1 MADRIVETR
10 ESGTGT
16 GMVLGI
22 VVVLLVAV
30 VVAFFVF
37 AGGANRF
44 AGGNSTPSQ
53 TNVNV
58 PQQQQPAQQPSAPN
72 VNVPRQIDV
81 NVNQGQQAPGDGR

>member
-10 ESGTGT
+10 ETGTGT

-44 AGGNSTPSQ
+44 AGGNSTPNQ

-72 VNVPRQIDV
+72 VNVPGQIDV
-81 NVNQGQQAPGDGR
+81 NVNPGQQAPNSGR